1 MSNKHKSKKQKSSAA
16 VVSSSD
22 ESLDNESS
30 MEEQVQ
36 MNDTSAG
43 WLDDDDEIDS
53 IWEEALIITEKQLP
67 TYEEEPSMYSPYSDD
82 IDTERRKRRRHREAG
97 LGGLGLMKLDDGN
110 NCITEEDEAMMYS
123 SLNGGRLRLPDVEP
137 IQIPAP
143 VESPATVKRHMEYAI
158 EARASYYG
166 DL

>member
-1 MSNKHKSKKQKSSAA
+1 MSNKHKSKKQKRSAA

-30 MEEQVQ
+30 M
-36 MNDTSAG
+36 
-43 WLDDDDEIDS
+43 
-53 IWEEALIITEKQLP
+53 
-67 TYEEEPSMYSPYSDD
+67 EEPSMYSPYSDD

-110 NCITEEDEAMMYS
+110 NCITEEDEAMMYP

>member
-1 MSNKHKSKKQKSSAA
+1 MSNKHKSKKQKRSAA

-30 MEEQVQ
+30 M
-36 MNDTSAG
+36 
-43 WLDDDDEIDS
+43 
-53 IWEEALIITEKQLP
+53 
-67 TYEEEPSMYSPYSDD
+67 EEPSMYSPYSDD

-123 SLNGGRLRLPDVEP
+123 SLNGGRLRLLHVEP

>member
-1 MSNKHKSKKQKSSAA
+1 MSNKHKSKKQKRSAA

-30 MEEQVQ
+30 M
-36 MNDTSAG
+36 
-43 WLDDDDEIDS
+43 
-53 IWEEALIITEKQLP
+53 
-67 TYEEEPSMYSPYSDD
+67 EEPSMYSPYSDD
-82 IDTERRKRRRHREAG
+82 IDTERRKRRGHREAG

-110 NCITEEDEAMMYS
+110 NCITEEDEAMMYP

>member
-30 MEEQVQ
+30 M
-36 MNDTSAG
+36 
-43 WLDDDDEIDS
+43 
-53 IWEEALIITEKQLP
+53 
-67 TYEEEPSMYSPYSDD
+67 EEPSMYSPYSDD

-110 NCITEEDEAMMYS
+110 NCITEEDEAMMYP

>member
-1 MSNKHKSKKQKSSAA
+1 MSNKHKSKKQKRSAA

-30 MEEQVQ
+30 M
-36 MNDTSAG
+36 
-43 WLDDDDEIDS
+43 
-53 IWEEALIITEKQLP
+53 
-67 TYEEEPSMYSPYSDD
+67 EEPSMYSPYSDD

-110 NCITEEDEAMMYS
+110 NCITEEDEAMVYS

>member
-1 MSNKHKSKKQKSSAA
+1 MSNKHKSKKQKRSAA

-30 MEEQVQ
+30 M
-36 MNDTSAG
+36 
-43 WLDDDDEIDS
+43 
-53 IWEEALIITEKQLP
+53 
-67 TYEEEPSMYSPYSDD
+67 EEPSMYSPYSDD

-110 NCITEEDEAMMYS
+110 NCITEEDEAMMYP
-123 SLNGGRLRLPDVEP
+123 SLNGGRLSLPDVEP

-143 VESPATVKRHMEYAI
+143 VESPATVKRHLEYAI